1 MTLNHTVCQVREV
14 AYLLPTLACDR
25 CRQPAA
31 RFSTAERVAI
41 DLDLDHPI
49 LLLITVSVHCCAPC
63 RHYFRAQPPFLRP
76 DASYT
81 NRVVATAVAAVYQ
94 DGMAMRRVPERLARD
109 FWVRPSEASIRQWCR
124 AYRTRF
130 DFATDYQPWVV
141 QEFSGVLCVDEVYQG
156 QLAFLFAVDPAAPDG
171 DRLVG
176 YQLVQGDVD
185 AARVEQFLQ
194 QLRAAGIQPAQ
205 VITDGSSL
213 YPTVLTKIW
222 PTAAHQLCLFHETRH
237 VTRAVLEV
245 IQAVR
250 RTLPTP
256 PPKPGRRWGGRLR
269 PSPPTD
275 DPADPDNQR
284 WQLRQTTRQAGIAQ
298 VHVLARQGLSH
309 RAIARQ
315 LGIHRRTVKTWLALE
330 PPAEGAD
337 NLAGDWHDR
346 RLADAATLRRHA
358 RKAKHDQV
366 RALAEQGHSYCAIA
380 QQVGIHR
387 VTVSNWLNPA
397 VLDDPAPGLPEPP
410 TTTTA
415 ADTPPALPSTEL
427 PHPWQQWDEVRQ
439 VREGL
444 QEHRYL
450 FLRRPNHLTVEQQAQ
465 IDTLLTSPV
474 GPQLQVARRFL
485 EEWYLLLYDADGQ
498 RRTLDEA
505 RERFAAWSSDGAYAT
520 VAPLRRVQARM
531 TAEFERLSQFLRN
544 PDWEA
549 TNNGAER
556 AGRAF
561 RHRQAPH
568 FNLRSKGALEGAVV
582 VAACQRKAT
591 ATSGRR
597 QEMARSGRG
606 RTPRGQIVERASG

>member
-1 MTLNHTVCQVREV
+1 LTLNHTVCQVREV
-14 AYLLPTLACDR
+14 AYLLPTLVCDR
-25 CRQPAA
+25 CQQPAA
-31 RFSTAERVAI
+31 RFSIAERVAI

-49 LLLITVSVHCCAPC
+49 LLLITVSVHFCVPC

-109 FWVRPSEASIRQWCR
+109 FWVRPSEASIRQWCC
-124 AYRTRF
+124 AYQTRL

-185 AARVEQFLQ
+185 ATLVEQFLH
-194 QLRAAGIQPAQ
+194 QLREAGILPDQ

-213 YPTVLTKIW
+213 YPAVLTKIW

-250 RTLPTP
+250 RSLPTA
-256 PPKPGRRWGGRLR
+256 PPKPARRWGGRLR
-269 PSPPTD
+269 ASPPTD
-275 DPADPDNQR
+275 DPTDPDYQR
-284 WQLRQTTRQAGIAQ
+284 WELRQATRQAGIAQ
-298 VHVLARQGLSH
+298 VHGLARQGRSH

-315 LGIHRRTVKTWLALE
+315 LGIDRRTVKAWLTLD
-330 PPAEGAD
+330 PPAEISD
-337 NLAGDWHDR
+337 ELARDWHER
-346 RLADAATLRRHA
+346 RLPDADSMRRQA
-358 RKAKHDQV
+358 RQAKHAQV
-366 RALAEQGHSYCAIA
+366 RALALQGHSYCAIA

-387 VTVSNWLNPA
+387 VTVSNWLNHA
-397 VLDDPAPGLPEPP
+397 VVDDPAQHPTAYPTSTTDAERPE
-410 TTTTA
+410 
-415 ADTPPALPSTEL
+415 ALPA
-427 PHPWQQWDEVRQ
+427 PPPPWQQWDEVRV

-450 FLRRPNHLTVEQQAQ
+450 FLRRPDHLTADQQAQ
-465 IDTLLTSPV
+465 IDMLLASPV
-474 GPQLQVARRFL
+474 GPQLQVARRFVL
-485 EEWYLLLYDADGQ
+485 EWYLLLYDADGQ
-498 RRTLDEA
+498 RRTLEEA
-505 RERFAAWSSDGAYAT
+505 RERFAAWSSHGAYAS
-520 VAPLRRVQARM
+520 VAPLRRVQERM
-531 TAEFERLSQFLRN
+531 TAEFERLSQFLRKQ
-544 PDWEA
+544 DWEA

-556 AGRAF
+556 AARA
-561 RHRQAPH
+561 
-568 FNLRSKGALEGAVV
+568 KGIGKPRTSIYGV
-582 VAACQRKAT
+582 RRRWKA
-591 ATSGRR
+591 RLW
-597 QEMARSGRG
+597 
-606 RTPRGQIVERASG
+606 

>member
-1 MTLNHTVCQVREV
+1 LTLNHTVCQVREV
-14 AYLLPTLACDR
+14 AYLLPAVPCDR
-25 CRQPAA
+25 CQQPAA

-49 LLLITVSVHCCAPC
+49 LLLITVSVHFCVPC
-63 RHYFRAQPPFLRP
+63 QHYFRAQPPFLRP

-94 DGMAMRRVPERLARD
+94 DGMAMRRVPDRLARD

-124 AYRTRF
+124 GYRTRV

-141 QEFSGVLCVDEVYQG
+141 QEFSGVLCIDEVYQG

-185 AARVEQFLQ
+185 AVLVEQFLQ
-194 QLRAAGIQPAQ
+194 QLRAAGIQPDQ

-222 PTAAHQLCLFHETRH
+222 PTAAHQVCLFHETRH
-237 VTRAVLEV
+237 VTRAALEV
-245 IQAVR
+245 IQSVR
-250 RTLPTP
+250 RSLPTP

-269 PSPPTD
+269 ASPPTD
-275 DPADPDNQR
+275 NPDDPDYQR
-284 WQLRQTTRQAGIAQ
+284 WQLRQGTRQAGIAQ
-298 VHVLARQGLSH
+298 VHLLARQGQSH

-315 LGIHRRTVKTWLALE
+315 LGLHRKTVKVWLALE
-330 PPAEGAD
+330 PPPEVPSK
-337 NLAGDWHDR
+337 LTQDWHDR
-346 RLADAATLRRHA
+346 RLPDADTLRRQA
-358 RKAKHDQV
+358 RQVKHDQV
-366 RALAEQGHSYCAIA
+366 RALAQQGLSYSAIA
-380 QQVGIHR
+380 RQVGIHR
-387 VTVSNWLNPA
+387 VTVSTWLKLGA
-397 VLDDPAPGLPEPP
+397 SDDQIQPQAEPM
-410 TTTTA
+410 TSTSGM
-415 ADTPPALPSTEL
+415 DTPSDSSPTQPPL
-427 PHPWQQWDEVRQ
+427 PWQQWDEVRV

-450 FLRRPNHLTVEQQAQ
+450 LLRRPKHLMAEQQAH
-465 IDTLLTSPV
+465 IDALLASPV
-474 GPQLQVARRFL
+474 GSQIQVARRFL

-520 VAPLRRVQARM
+520 VAPLRRVQERV
-531 TAEFERLSQFLRN
+531 TKEFERLSQFLRN
-544 PDWEA
+544 PHWEA

-561 RHRQAPH
+561 RHRQAAH
-568 FNLRSKGALEGAVV
+568 FNLRSKPALEGAIV
-582 VAACQRKAT
+582 VAACHRKAA
-591 ATSGRR
+591 ATRGRH
-597 QEMARSGRG
+597 QEVARSGRG
-606 RTPRGQIVERASG
+606 RTSKGQIVESARG